1 MEKNEKTQNKFVT
14 WLKESLT
21 VRMFVVGTLSL
32 LLLIPLAFISNLIEE
47 RWDRKNDVIGEI
59 SEKWGEEVLIYGP
72 VLKIPYVTYNKV
84 YKENPETKQKYFVKE
99 SKVNYLYIFPE
110 KYDVNGKLTP
120 DVKYRGMY
128 NTVVYNGKIK
138 IDGAFAPIDYSML
151 DVDNKE
157 NIMFDKSKII
167 FQISNLKGIKNNV
180 EITLNKDNYKF
191 ISKYQEPVDNYDYNY
206 GNSWGRN
213 SSLDDMIETVKT
225 VDMHNL
231 ETGVLKIRDI
241 ADSSS
246 VTFNLDLDING
257 SQKFRII
264 PIGKQTTLNLKSD
277 WSNPSF
283 IGNYLP
289 YNKDKQTDTSFDAK
303 WKVID
308 LNRGFSQYFYGLLPD
323 LQKYSFGVNLVVPA
337 NQYQQSMRTSKY
349 GFLVISLTFLVFV
362 LFQSISKINIHPF
375 QYLLIGL
382 ALTMFY
388 TLLISISEHGGFLLA
403 YLISS
408 ISVIALISWYSYSI
422 LKHIKFVLMIFLSL
436 TTLYTFIYV
445 IIQLEN
451 YALIVGSVGLFL
463 ILAAIMVASRKIDWK
478 SL

>member
-1 MEKNEKTQNKFVT
+1 
-14 WLKESLT
+14 
-21 VRMFVVGTLSL
+21 
-32 LLLIPLAFISNLIEE
+32 
-47 RWDRKNDVIGEI
+47 
-59 SEKWGEEVLIYGP
+59 
-72 VLKIPYVTYNKV
+72 
-84 YKENPETKQKYFVKE
+84 
-99 SKVNYLYIFPE
+99 
-110 KYDVNGKLTP
+110 
-120 DVKYRGMY
+120 
-128 NTVVYNGKIK
+128 
-138 IDGAFAPIDYSML
+138 
-151 DVDNKE
+151 
-157 NIMFDKSKII
+157 
-167 FQISNLKGIKNNV
+167 
-180 EITLNKDNYKF
+180 
-191 ISKYQEPVDNYDYNY
+191 
-206 GNSWGRN
+206 
-213 SSLDDMIETVKT
+213 
-225 VDMHNL
+225 
-231 ETGVLKIRDI
+231 
-241 ADSSS
+241 
-246 VTFNLDLDING
+246 
-257 SQKFRII
+257 
-264 PIGKQTTLNLKSD
+264 
-277 WSNPSF
+277 
-283 IGNYLP
+283 
-289 YNKDKQTDTSFDAK
+289 
-303 WKVID
+303 
-308 LNRGFSQYFYGLLPD
+308 LPD

-463 ILAAIMVASRKIDWK
+463 ILAAIMVASRKVDWK